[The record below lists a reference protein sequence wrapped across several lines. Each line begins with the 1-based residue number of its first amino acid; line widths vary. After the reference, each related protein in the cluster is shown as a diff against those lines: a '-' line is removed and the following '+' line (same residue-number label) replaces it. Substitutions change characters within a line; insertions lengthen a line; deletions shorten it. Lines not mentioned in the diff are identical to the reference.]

1 MVIKLKINVM
11 HFKKYFSLSTGNRG
25 RYEIIVNMK
34 KQLILKKDRKSC
46 RCVYKNRRKKMPCN
60 GRKCISFRSIIG
72 ISVEE
77 ANNVTL
83 YIKRQHEKK
92 VQRLCSQFI

>member
-1 MVIKLKINVM
+1 M

-25 RYEIIVNMK
+25 RYEIIANMK
-34 KQLILKKDRKSC
+34 KQMILIKDNKSC
-46 RCVYKNRRKKMPCN
+46 RCVYKIRRKDMSCE
-60 GRKCISFRSIIG
+60 GGKCISFRNIIG
-72 ISVEE
+72 ISVEK